1 MEANLNVN
9 PNDDDDDLKSL
20 RDDQT
25 KIIPIVIAIVVTIIV
40 YYAKK

>member
-1 MEANLNVN
+1 MEATLNVN
-9 PNDDDDDLKSL
+9 PNDDDDLKKFEGCL
-20 RDDQT
+20 G